1 MISSIGEKF
10 PYQNFTFRLEVKEG
24 KDNKVCWFEC
34 QEHVNRFLDRHK
46 LKKKDYTLTI
56 KSND

>member
-1 MISSIGEKF
+1 MISSVGEKF
-10 PYQNFTFRLEVKEG
+10 PYQNFIFRLEVKEG

-34 QEHVNRFLDRHK
+34 QEHVSRFLNRHK